1 MDTNNVI
8 LVGKPIYYRA
18 YGYGFSNQKMV
29 SSWSKELSKIESLI
43 DGQNGYNGSKLLKK
57 IEKTKNISSLGGSNI
72 EAKEKDILRIEKLL
86 KKVKSTE
93 LKSNLME
100 QLGILYNDV
109 EILKNYSELRILNI
123 SGFLKEYKTF

>member
-8 LVGKPIYYRA
+8 LVGKTMYYRA